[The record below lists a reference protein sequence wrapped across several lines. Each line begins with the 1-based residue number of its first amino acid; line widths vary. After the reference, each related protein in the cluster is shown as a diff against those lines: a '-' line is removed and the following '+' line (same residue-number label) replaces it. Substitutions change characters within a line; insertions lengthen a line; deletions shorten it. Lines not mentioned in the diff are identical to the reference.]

1 MAETTQSSVDAPE
14 YDSRPLPRRPY
25 IPRLALAGGL
35 VLTGLVLIL
44 TVGVNRPEGQEPPPP
59 PDPQPALAVPDQ
71 KPQPGV
77 ATPRA
82 GLAAPPDRPTVSDE
96 VELAAWAQRV
106 SGKTKLDAREV
117 SAYGRAEMWL
127 RRQKPGCHL
136 SWATLAGIS
145 HVEAAQGR
153 PGPIGLRAEV
163 WSQHAVRAS
172 GDGGQ
177 PNPKDP
183 ADAAF
188 AASRYL
194 CSGGDDVATPAGW
207 WKAMRVFNP
216 AVPYVQ
222 EVFSAADAYADASVA
237 P

>member
-1 MAETTQSSVDAPE
+1 VADTTQSSVDAPE
-14 YDSRPLPRRPY
+14 YPSPPLPRRPY
-25 IPRLALAGGL
+25 IPRLTLAGGL
-35 VLTGLVLIL
+35 VLTGLVLIM
-44 TVGVNRPEGQEPPPP
+44 TVGVNRPEGEQPPPP
-59 PDPQPALAVPDQ
+59 ADPQPALTVPDQ

-96 VELAAWAQRV
+96 VELEAWARRV
-106 SGKTKLDAREV
+106 AGKTRLDARDLA
-117 SAYGRAEMWL
+117 AYGRAEMWL

-136 SWATLAGIS
+136 SWATLAGIAD
-145 HVEAAQGR
+145 VEAAQGR
-153 PGPIGLRAEV
+153 PGPIGLQPDV
-163 WSQHAVRAS
+163 WGKHAVRAS
-172 GDGGQ
+172 GDGAQ
-177 PNPKDP
+177 PDPKNP

-188 AASRYL
+188 ATARYL
-194 CSGGDDVATPAGW
+194 CAGGDDVATPAGW

-222 EVFSAADAYADASVA
+222 EVFSAADAYAEASVA

>member
-14 YDSRPLPRRPY
+14 EFPRPPVRPY

-35 VLTGLVLIL
+35 VLTAVVLIM
-44 TVGVNRPEGQEPPPP
+44 TVGVNRPGGEEPPKQPE
-59 PDPQPALAVPDQ
+59 PQPALAVPDQ
-71 KPQPGV
+71 QPQPGV

-96 VELAAWAQRV
+96 AELDTWARRV
-106 SGKTKLDAREV
+106 AGKTRIAVTDL

-136 SWATLAGIS
+136 SWATLAGIA

-153 PGPIGLRAEV
+153 PGPITLTPEV
-163 WSQHAVRAS
+163 WAKQAIRAS
-172 GDGGQ
+172 GDGKQ
-177 PNPKDP
+177 PDP
-183 ADAAF
+183 ENLGDAAF
-188 AASRYL
+188 AVARYL
-194 CSGGDDVATPAGW
+194 CAAGDDVATPAGW
-207 WKAMRVFNP
+207 WKSMRVFNP